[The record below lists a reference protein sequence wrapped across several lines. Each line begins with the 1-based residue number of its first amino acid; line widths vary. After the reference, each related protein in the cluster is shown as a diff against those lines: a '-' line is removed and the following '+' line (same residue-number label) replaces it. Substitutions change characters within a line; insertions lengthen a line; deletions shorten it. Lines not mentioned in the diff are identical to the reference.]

1 MQKLLSVQ
9 NINKSFFGVNVLK
22 DVNFDLHAG
31 EVHVLLGE
39 NGAGKSTLIKIVSGA
54 YTLDAGEIFIENE
67 DVDPHSYTPKE
78 ANDRGIV
85 TIYQNFHLVPHLR
98 VAENIALSNFPVE
111 HGVIA
116 WKSVLHKAREVLAN
130 IDFPIDPRLKVQE
143 LSVSE
148 KQMLEIAIALSKH
161 AKILIMD
168 EPTAAISKK
177 ETETLFTVIH
187 DLKKKGIG
195 IIYISHKLEELRQIG
210 DRITILRD
218 GYNVETVDAKKIALN
233 KIVQLMTGHEIRRT
247 QKSREFFQQETFA
260 EFHQLSSPDVFQG
273 INFSIKKGEILGL
286 TGLVGSGK
294 TELARVIFGID
305 TLHQGD
311 ILINAEKARFTSP
324 QDAIRFG
331 IGYLPEDRDV
341 DGLCLNM
348 GVKDNISLVFLAK
361 LQAWLFSNRKE
372 KTLVNTFVDNLRIKT
387 PNIAQYVKYLSGGN
401 KQKVVFAKWLA
412 ADCQLLILDE
422 PTIGIDVGAREEIYE
437 LIHQFVKDY
446 QRSVLFISS
455 DINEILNIADRILV
469 MARGK
474 IVTEVDPKETTK
486 QKIMEYCL
494 AVQ

>member
-1 MQKLLSVQ
+1 MSTLLSMQ

-22 DVNFDLHAG
+22 DVNFNLNAG

-39 NGAGKSTLIKIVSGA
+39 NGAGKSTLIKILSGA
-54 YTLDAGEIFIENE
+54 YTLDSGEIFIEGQN
-67 DVDPHSYTPKE
+67 VGPHSYTPKDASE
-78 ANDRGIV
+78 RGIV
-85 TIYQNFHLVPHLR
+85 TIYQHFHLVPHLS
-98 VAENIALSNFPVE
+98 VAENISLSDFPGQ
-111 HGVIA
+111 HGTIA
-116 WKSVLHKAREVLAN
+116 WKNVFRKAEEVLNN
-130 IDFPIDPRLKVQE
+130 IDFSIDPKLKVQN

-148 KQMLEIAIALSKH
+148 KQMLEIAIALSQN

-168 EPTAAISKK
+168 EPTAAISRK
-177 ETETLFTVIH
+177 ETETLFTLIH
-187 DLKKKGIG
+187 DLKKEGIG

-218 GYNVETVDAKKIALN
+218 GYNVGTVDAKEVELN
-233 KIVQLMTGHEIRRT
+233 KIIQLMTGHEIRRT

-260 EFHQLSSPDVFQG
+260 DFRQLSSPDVFQG
-273 INFSIKKGEILGL
+273 INFTIKRGEILGL

-294 TELARVIFGID
+294 TELARAIFGID
-305 TLHQGD
+305 KLHQGN
-311 ILINAEKARFTSP
+311 ILINGEKAQFNSP

-348 GVKDNISLVFLAK
+348 EVKDNISLVFLSK

-412 ADCQLLILDE
+412 ADCQFLILDE

-474 IVTEVDPKETTK
+474 IVTEADPRETTK
-486 QKIMEYCL
+486 QKVMEYCL